1 MVDEHRFG
9 KWVSENHASLFR
21 TARRM
26 VGDAHLAEDLV
37 QETFRSAW
45 KGRDRFDESREDKS
59 WLFTILRRRVAD
71 HWRSRKSEDC
81 SEFVETFV
89 EDTDPFF
96 AEIPERISSA
106 LSSLPEGMKDAFLLI
121 AVDELTHREASE
133 RLGVPIGTVLSRFSR
148 ARDRMRKILSDMP
161 I

>member
-1 MVDEHRFG
+1 MVDEVRFG

-45 KGRDRFDESREDKS
+45 TGRRLFDESREDKS

-71 HWRSRKSEDC
+71 HWRGKKLEASYEV
-81 SEFVETFV
+81 VERAV
-89 EDTDPFF
+89 NEEDPF
-96 AEIPERISSA
+96 AKEIPHRMQSA
-106 LSSLPEGMKDAFLLI
+106 LNALPSGMKDAFLLI

-148 ARDRMRKILSDMP
+148 ARERMRKILSE
-161 I
+161 

>member
-1 MVDEHRFG
+1 MVDEIMFG
-9 KWVSENHASLFR
+9 RWVSDNRAPLFR
-21 TARRM
+21 AARRL
-26 VGDAHLAEDLV
+26 VGDIHLAEDLV

-45 KGRDRFDESREDKS
+45 KGRGHFDEDREDRS

-81 SEFVETFV
+81 SEFLETAV
-89 EDTDPFF
+89 EDADPFL
-96 AEIPERISSA
+96 AELPRRMTSA
-106 LSSLPEGMKDAFLLI
+106 LNSLPEGMKDAFLLI

-148 ARDRMRKILSDMP
+148 ARIKMRRALSDA
-161 I
+161 